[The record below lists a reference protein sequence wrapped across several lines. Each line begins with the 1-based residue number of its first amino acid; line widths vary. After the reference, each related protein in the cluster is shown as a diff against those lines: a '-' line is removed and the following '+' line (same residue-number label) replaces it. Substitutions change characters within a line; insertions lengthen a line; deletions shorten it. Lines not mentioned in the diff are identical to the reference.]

1 MQMRLKSD
9 LNLLICW
16 LSPTKRL
23 VESRTAK
30 FSETVIGLTIV
41 AIGTSLPGLVTS
53 AIAACR
59 EQRDVAHGNVI
70 GSNILNKQG
79 ILGIPDA
86 VASIPVPQEIARFY
100 IRAATAALIAV
111 AVTAWRV
118 QRGEGF
124 VPLTAYA
131 AYAAYLA
138 ALLTMTSTT

>member
-16 LSPTKRL
+16 LLPTKRL

-59 EQRDVAHGNVI
+59 EQRDVALGNVI

-79 ILGIPDA
+79 ILGIA
-86 VASIPVPQEIARFY
+86 VAVALFPVTQEVAKFDIWVMLK
-100 IRAATAALIAV
+100 ATAALIAV
-111 AVTAWRV
+111 VVTAWWVR
-118 QRGEGF
+118 RGEGF

-131 AYAAYLA
+131 AYLA
-138 ALLTMTSTT
+138 ALLTMASMT